1 MIFPVLR
8 RPFLPRFTDMQ
19 MHFRIRHFERYVG
32 ILVVLSVIL
41 AILAVVFV
49 ARGQK
54 WFAKRANYK
63 IIFSKG
69 HGLKPGTPVTI
80 SGMEVGNLKSLQLTP
95 GSEVEMTV
103 YVFQQYK
110 FYIRKDSEAT
120 ITSPLVGAKSV
131 EIDAGSPNE
140 PPIPE
145 GGVIPSREPRELTDI
160 IKDIDIKT
168 PLAKLDMSLENLK
181 SLTAKLNDPEG
192 ELFSVLKNAEMVTS
206 QLKNGQGAMGALL
219 QDPGVHRDMAAS
231 LATLRRSLANVEEVT
246 RRAQESSRSLP
257 DLEQRVDLALTDVR
271 SAAAGL
277 SSIMDD
283 VKKATAHTPAIAE
296 NVKEITTEGRSIVR
310 DVKEITGSAQK
321 ASPQIP
327 DLLETTEETVGDVD
341 TLVQGLQRH
350 WLLRGFMPK
359 VKTEMPIAIG
369 QRESPYQPQG
379 ENR

>member
-1 MIFPVLR
+1 
-8 RPFLPRFTDMQ
+8 MQ

-41 AILAVVFV
+41 AIIAVVFV

-54 WFAKRANYK
+54 WFAKRAPYK

-120 ITSPLVGAKSV
+120 IASTLVGAKSV

-168 PLAKLDMSLENLK
+168 PLAKLDTTLENLK
-181 SLTAKLNDPEG
+181 SITAKLNDPQG
-192 ELFSVLKNAEMVTS
+192 ELFRLLKNVELVTS
-206 QLKNGQGAMGALL
+206 QLKNGQGTIGALL
-219 QDPGVHRDMAAS
+219 QDPGVHRDITGALES
-231 LATLRRSLANVEEVT
+231 LRRSLANVEEVT
-246 RRAQESSRSLP
+246 RRAQESSRNLP
-257 DLEQRVDLALTDVR
+257 DMVQRVDLALADVR
-271 SAAAGL
+271 SATAGL
-277 SSIMDD
+277 SSIMED
-283 VKKATAHTPAIAE
+283 VKKTTAYTPAIAE
-296 NVKEITTEGRSIVR
+296 NVKEITAGGKSIVQ

-327 DLLETTEETVGDVD
+327 DLLETTQETVGDVD

-359 VKTEMPIAIG
+359 VKTEVPIAIS
-369 QRESPYQPQG
+369 QRESPYERTG
-379 ENR
+379 ETNR